1 MLFRKSFFK
10 QAQIKGRTARQGKDG
25 SFSMVLLDEDL
36 QKYLN
41 VTYKEDIEAM
51 RKNKDTY
58 VTLNAK
64 RNLFYEQKY
73 ASLSEN
79 IDELKRDHI
88 QSKQFNE
95 HLLDAQNHMDAIKKF
110 LSQQNVG
117 STWSS
122 GMVKSR
128 TICLMDATGSMDHL
142 LELVKLKVNE
152 MFTRAS
158 TILRQHDM
166 NGEAFQM
173 QFVIYRDYD
182 TLGDGVLAYSAW
194 ESDAMNLREFLR
206 KVRAYGGA
214 DIDEAIEVALGHVNN
229 EHARQKV
236 DQVILIGKIKHYGT
250 LLLLEKS
257 IETNILNYCTLSV
270 YGQLFTGQIL
280 S

>member
-1 MLFRKSFFK
+1 
-10 QAQIKGRTARQGKDG
+10 
-25 SFSMVLLDEDL
+25 MVLLDEDL

-58 VTLNAK
+58 ATLNAK

-88 QSKQFNE
+88 QSKQFIE
-95 HLLDAQNHMDAIKKF
+95 HLQDAQFNMDAIKKF
-110 LSQQNVG
+110 LSQQNLG

-122 GMVKSR
+122 SAVKSR
-128 TICLMDATGSMDHL
+128 TICLMDATGSMNHL

-158 TILRQHDM
+158 TILRQFDM

-182 TLGDGVLAYSAW
+182 TLGDGLLAYSAW
-194 ESDAMNLREFLR
+194 ESDATNLREFVR

-214 DIDEAIEVALGHVNN
+214 DIDEAIEVALGHVNT

-236 DQVILIGKIKHYGT
+236 DQVILIGKLKHYRPF
-250 LLLLEKS
+250 LLLKKS
-257 IETNILNYCTLSV
+257 MKTIELGVLSV
-270 YGQLFTGQIL
+270 NPPFHT
-280 S
+280 

>member
-1 MLFRKSFFK
+1 
-10 QAQIKGRTARQGKDG
+10 
-25 SFSMVLLDEDL
+25 MVLLDEDL

-41 VTYKEDIEAM
+41 VTYKEDIEEM
-51 RKNKDTY
+51 RKNKNTY
-58 VTLNAK
+58 DTLNTK

-88 QSKQFNE
+88 QSKQFIQ
-95 HLLDAQNHMDAIKKF
+95 HLLDAENHMDAIKKF

-122 GMVKSR
+122 GIVKSR
-128 TICLMDATGSMDHL
+128 TICLMDATGSMNHL

-158 TILRQHDM
+158 TILRQYDM

-182 TLGDGVLAYSAW
+182 TLADGILAYSAW
-194 ESDAMNLREFLR
+194 ENDATNLRDFLR

-214 DIDEAIEVALGHVNN
+214 DIDEAIEVALWHVNN

-236 DQVILIGKIKHYGT
+236 DQVILIGKTKLYRT
-250 LLLLEKS
+250 LLL
-257 IETNILNYCTLSV
+257 
-270 YGQLFTGQIL
+270 
-280 S
+280 